1 MLTTSHLSIFSGE
14 ERVDGAT
21 NVVVEAEKE
30 NAVEEP
36 WLDNLDMAIV
46 IHTMNVW
53 IFLFIGF
60 IGWFIWIWMHNE
72 SR

>member
-46 IHTMNVW
+46 IHTMNV
-53 IFLFIGF
+53 
-60 IGWFIWIWMHNE
+60 
-72 SR
+72 